1 MYCIKNF
8 NIHFIIIANLVIKF
22 DHQRTHFS
30 NVIHVKERYGN
41 LSFGLIFHLECNL
54 SKNTIQK
61 SSQSKDE

>member
-30 NVIHVKERYGN
+30 NVIHVKDRYGN
-41 LSFGLIFHLECNL
+41 LSLGLNFHVKYSL
-54 SKNTIQK
+54 SKNAIQK
-61 SSQSKDE
+61 SSQSKDD